1 MCARTLAN
9 VVLAFLNSQKE
20 LHDRASD
27 PTCADTLQL
36 LSTRLFDGYTHRT
49 HPYIYP
55 PDPSN
60 ERFFMLKFG
69 FSWHRWDPVAITA
82 RAAERKNEAQ
92 LLGKWQGN
100 VKPEQTHVWR
110 IEP

>member
-1 MCARTLAN
+1 MLLNCRDHFVAAITRSQPRECSYFWCCAGGCG
-9 VVLAFLNSQKE
+9 VQKE

-27 PTCADTLQL
+27 PACAHTVQQL
-36 LSTRLFDGYTHRT
+36 SARLFDG
-49 HPYIYP
+49 
-55 PDPSN
+55 
-60 ERFFMLKFG
+60 
-69 FSWHRWDPVAITA
+69 WDPVAITA
-82 RAAERKNEAQ
+82 RAAERKAESQ

>member
-1 MCARTLAN
+1 MRECIHSFLLISCWGYTL
-9 VVLAFLNSQKE
+9 QKE

-27 PTCADTLQL
+27 PACADTLQQ
-36 LSTRLFDGYTHRT
+36 LSARLFDG
-49 HPYIYP
+49 
-55 PDPSN
+55 
-60 ERFFMLKFG
+60 
-69 FSWHRWDPVAITA
+69 WDPVVITA

>member
-27 PTCADTLQL
+27 PKCADILQL
-36 LSTRLFDGYTHRT
+36 LSTRLFDG
-49 HPYIYP
+49 
-55 PDPSN
+55 
-60 ERFFMLKFG
+60 
-69 FSWHRWDPVAITA
+69 WDPVAITA